1 MAPRL
6 LELRDKPLSAALD
19 GGQGW
24 TSNTTHGGL
33 GVNYTEYTLCCRRVI
48 TDHDSMSTKPI
59 AGLSNQDTYERHF
72 SLFMNGY
79 IE

>member
-1 MAPRL
+1 M
-6 LELRDKPLSAALD
+6 LELGDKPLSAALD

-24 TSNTTHGGL
+24 TSNTSHGGL
-33 GVNYTEYTLCCRRVI
+33 GVNYMEYRLGCRRVI
-48 TDHDSMSTKPI
+48 TDHDRMSTKPI
-59 AGLSNQDTYERHF
+59 AGLSNQDAYELHF